1 MDVTIKLEE
10 KNLSVDFDEQYRVED
25 VSDIGTVKIVMLKGE
40 KGSKGDPGGEWS
52 AYDLAPAIV
61 DIASGNPVHIT
72 DGAADYP
79 LTSAVIDIESTQSGS
94 GDPSPS
100 NVRPIT
106 GWTGANVYVADE
118 EPVLG
123 EGRNLMIQTVNP
135 TPSARPKLVGQT
147 VNTAAGGSPTVEA
160 VEHGLKLTVQTN
172 NQFGLRFGTTSVE
185 SGTLNGLL
193 PGETYTLSC
202 DFECKFASNLT
213 SGTAY
218 LRAYFYDNS
227 ANASAFAQNGRADWA
242 EYTASNAGEVQR
254 GHGVFTFTV
263 PTNVTKLYLRIY
275 TTNSTTNASG
285 DYIEYTYLKLEKGD
299 TSTDWCPAPE
309 DLATPATVSFD
320 RAVTGGTLNALTGA
334 MTVTKQMDTYDGSSD
349 ETWEKMGNLG
359 SRRYFRGRISGQ
371 YYDSGR
377 HGEVDVVANWLPT
390 VSSQQDTSYTLSSV
404 RLTTY
409 TYSSN
414 YLFILLGTDL
424 PAITTVAEW
433 RAYLAEHPLQV
444 SYKIATAASVSVDPM
459 EVKTLGGE
467 NYIWANCGEIAVE
480 YKADTTARTSAAR
493 ILDLIYP
500 IGSVYTSVN
509 DVSPATFIGGT
520 WERFGA
526 GRFLMGVDNG
536 TSETTGG
543 ASSVTLQA
551 TQIPS
556 HTHTI
561 RVESP
566 NAEAGIA
573 KAIASSAIVSTSTYT
588 TEYLNSFAGATN
600 PSDVSILP
608 PYVTVYFWKRTA

>member
-10 KNLSVDFDEQYRVED
+10 KNLSVDFDEQYQVKD
-25 VSDIGTVKIVMLKGE
+25 VSNIGNVEIVMLKGE

-106 GWTGANVYVADE
+106 GWTGAKVYVS
-118 EPVLG
+118 
-123 EGRNLMIQTVNP
+123 R
-135 TPSARPKLVGQT
+135 
-147 VNTAAGGSPTVEA
+147 
-160 VEHGLKLTVQTN
+160 
-172 NQFGLRFGTTSVE
+172 TS
-185 SGTLNGLL
+185 S
-193 PGETYTLSC
+193 S
-202 DFECKFASNLT
+202 D
-213 SGTAY
+213 
-218 LRAYFYDNS
+218 
-227 ANASAFAQNGRADWA
+227 
-242 EYTASNAGEVQR
+242 
-254 GHGVFTFTV
+254 
-263 PTNVTKLYLRIY
+263 
-275 TTNSTTNASG
+275 
-285 DYIEYTYLKLEKGD
+285 
-299 TSTDWCPAPE
+299 
-309 DLATPATVSFD
+309 TPAATVAFD
-320 RAVTGGTLNALTGA
+320 RTVTGGTLNALTGA
-334 MTVTKQMDTYDGSSD
+334 MTITKQMDTYDGSSD
-349 ETWEKMGNLG
+349 ETWEKMSNVG

-377 HGEVDVVANWLPT
+377 HGDVDVVANWLPT
-390 VSSQQDTSYTLSSV
+390 VSSQRDTSYTLSSV
-404 RLTTY
+404 RMTTY
-409 TYSSN
+409 TYASN
-414 YLFILLGTDL
+414 YLFVLLGTDL
-424 PAITTVAEW
+424 PNITTVAEW

-467 NYIWANCGEIAVE
+467 NYIWADCGAVAFE

-500 IGSVYTSVN
+500 VGSVYTSVN

-551 TQIPS
+551 TQMPS

-566 NAEAGIA
+566 NADAGTT

-588 TEYLNSFAGATN
+588 TEYLNSISGTMT
-600 PSDVSILP
+600 PSAVSILP

>member
-1 MDVTIKLEE
+1 MDITIKLEE
-10 KNLSVDFDEQYRVED
+10 KNLSVDFEEQYRVED

-100 NVRPIT
+100 NVRPIS
-106 GWTGANVYVADE
+106 GWTGAKLFVSDE

-123 EGRNLMIQTVNP
+123 EGRNLLAISDMTISLPLTQHAINYTYGGDGWINA
-135 TPSARPKLVGQT
+135 TSSAISTTGNFIT
-147 VNTAAGGSPTVEA
+147 TFWGYNTATAYIGAG
-160 VEHGLKLTVQTN
+160 
-172 NQFGLRFGTTSVE
+172 
-185 SGTLNGLL
+185 
-193 PGETYTLSC
+193 TYTLTIEDDGVLS
-202 DFECKFASNLT
+202 DETGATIRVQVYGSGLSGGGTGGT
-213 SGTAY
+213 SGRYFQTAGTYSLVATGHIQRIGLYY
-218 LRAYFYDNS
+218 LS
-227 ANASAFAQNGRADWA
+227 GTNGKALD
-242 EYTASNAGEVQR
+242 G
-254 GHGVFTFTV
+254 
-263 PTNVTKLYLRIY
+263 RIRV
-275 TTNSTTNASG
+275 
-285 DYIEYTYLKLEKGD
+285 KLERGD
-299 TSTDWCPAPE
+299 TSTGWCPAPE
-309 DLATPATVSFD
+309 DLATPATVLFD

-349 ETWEKMGNLG
+349 ETWEKMSNVG

-377 HGEVDVVANWLPT
+377 HGDVDVVANWLPT

-424 PAITTVAEW
+424 PDITTVAEW

-444 SYKIATAASVSVDPM
+444 SYKIATAASMSVDPM

-467 NYIWANCGEIAVE
+467 NYIWADCGEIDVE

-500 IGSVYTSVN
+500 VGSVYTSVN